1 MKILAIETSCDETA
15 IALVEIKN
23 LPAQAG
29 DEKSVKFKILGNE
42 ISSQIDIHKEFGGV
56 FPALAKREHI
66 KNLPLVLSK
75 VLKEAKIRE
84 EDINK
89 EIEAIAVT
97 TGPGLEP
104 ALWTGIVFAKE
115 LSSKYK
121 MPIIP
126 VNHMEG
132 HIFSIFP
139 KKGKTFKVDINKKMF
154 PILTLLVSG
163 GHTELVLAKDNLK
176 YKKIGQTRDD
186 AVGEAF
192 DKVARMMGLPYPGGP
207 EIGKLAGIERES
219 SVSPLLNEEGVGG
232 GDSKDH
238 HLALKG
244 TPPQQRGDKNIIL
257 PRPMM
262 HSKDYDFSFSGLKTA
277 VLYLIRDLRGK
288 YSEEELSALG
298 GPASGWKQKIA
309 KEFEDACFEVL
320 SYKTMKAL
328 KEYKIKTLI
337 VGGGVSASPQLKKVI
352 EESLKK
358 NKLKIKAHFPVR
370 GHTGDNALMIAVA
383 GYYQYKNK
391 KSLKNSQLIKAQGN
405 LSL

>member
-15 IALVEIKN
+15 IAIVEIK
-23 LPAQAG
+23 QQG
-29 DEKSVKFKILGNE
+29 KTTKFKILGNE
-42 ISSQIDIHKEFGGV
+42 VSSQIDIHKEYGGV
-56 FPALAKREHI
+56 YPALAKREHI
-66 KNLPLVLSK
+66 KNLPLVFEK
-75 VLKEAKIRE
+75 VLRKAKIRE
-84 EDINK
+84 KDINK
-89 EIEAIAVT
+89 KINAIAVT

-121 MPIIP
+121 LPIVP

-139 KKGKTFKVDINKKMF
+139 KKGKNFTIKNTKELF
-154 PILTLLVSG
+154 PMLTLLVSG
-163 GHTELVLAKDNLK
+163 GHTELVFIKNWMK

-207 EIGKLAGIERES
+207 EIGKLASMERENVVPESLAQADGPSTSKNFSRNLLRADGNNIS
-219 SVSPLLNEEGVGG
+219 SEILEI
-232 GDSKDH
+232 K
-238 HLALKG
+238 
-244 TPPQQRGDKNIIL
+244 L

-262 HSKDYDFSFSGLKTA
+262 YSKDYDFSFSGLKTA
-277 VLYLIRDLRGK
+277 VLYMIRDIG
-288 YSEEELSALG
+288 ELTDDI
-298 GPASGWKQKIA
+298 KRKIA
-309 KEFEDACFEVL
+309 KEFEDAAFEVL
-320 SYKTMKAL
+320 SYKTMKAIR
-328 KEYKIKTLI
+328 EYKIKTLI

-352 EESLKK
+352 TNEIKK
-358 NKLKIKAHFPVR
+358 VRKSDFLKIKAHFPGR
-370 GHTGDNALMIAVA
+370 GHTGDNALMIAIA

-391 KSLKNSQLIKAQGN
+391 KYTTKLGSIKANGN